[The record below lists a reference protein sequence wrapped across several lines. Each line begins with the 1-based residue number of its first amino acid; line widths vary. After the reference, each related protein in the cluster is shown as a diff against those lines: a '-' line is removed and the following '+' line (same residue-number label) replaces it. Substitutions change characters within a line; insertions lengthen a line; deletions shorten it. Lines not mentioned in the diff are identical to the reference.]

1 MVNVG
6 WDSLSNHLEN
16 ISYSPRPGFICGTTS
31 GGQQSAEL
39 DTGRDSHVVSIC
51 NMLTQFSKELYRRL
65 KIQRRQVDIAFY
77 TWKLLNDT
85 GIVANVMN
93 DNHTGVRRVV
103 NDLI

>member
-1 MVNVG
+1 
-6 WDSLSNHLEN
+6 
-16 ISYSPRPGFICGTTS
+16 
-31 GGQQSAEL
+31 
-39 DTGRDSHVVSIC
+39 
-51 NMLTQFSKELYRRL
+51 MLTQFSKELYRRL